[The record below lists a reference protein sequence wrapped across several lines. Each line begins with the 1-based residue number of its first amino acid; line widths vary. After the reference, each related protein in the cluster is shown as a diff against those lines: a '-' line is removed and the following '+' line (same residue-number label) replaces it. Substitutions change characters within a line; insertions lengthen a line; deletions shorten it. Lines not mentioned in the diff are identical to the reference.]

1 MARSE
6 TNERNRLI
14 SASIGLAIPT
24 DRDTYG
30 YLSEHHAYGETDEES
45 GEYTEDLAAQML
57 ATTQGIEFDP
67 DVAWK
72 EREQVFKMGGK
83 IVRTLN
89 ITQSAV
95 GRPHRWTCVIA
106 LAVFIPIEEHSQESP
121 ERGLKR
127 QAVMALPAGWLGQQ
141 DNFLGIDEPWC
152 HPDQAGV
159 YVLPAP
165 YEHTSSYILGSD
177 RGPSAIIEASQQ
189 VELYD
194 ETLRYEPYRE
204 WGGVATAATL
214 NLDGRVDGQAVQ
226 SIQDFVQPHVGLG
239 KFLVTLT
246 GEHTGA
252 LGAIRAHATTYPTMC
267 VLQIDAHGDLRHA
280 YQGNPYS
287 HASVMARVVQDGLS
301 LVQVGVR
308 SISPEEIELI
318 DKTPRIK
325 TFFAASILDPSGPYE
340 GRAARWIPDVLAACT
355 GRSI

>member
-1 MARSE
+1 M
-6 TNERNRLI
+6 
-14 SASIGLAIPT
+14 
-24 DRDTYG
+24 
-30 YLSEHHAYGETDEES
+30 
-45 GEYTEDLAAQML
+45 
-57 ATTQGIEFDP
+57 
-67 DVAWK
+67 
-72 EREQVFKMGGK
+72 
-83 IVRTLN
+83 TLP
-89 ITQSAV
+89 S
-95 GRPHRWTCVIA
+95 
-106 LAVFIPIEEHSQESP
+106 
-121 ERGLKR
+121 
-127 QAVMALPAGWLGQQ
+127 GWLGQQ

-152 HPDQAGV
+152 HPDPAGV

-214 NLDGRVDGQAVQ
+214 NLDGLVDGPAVQ
-226 SIQDFVQPHVGLG
+226 AIQDFVQPHVGRG

-252 LGAIRAHATTYPTMC
+252 LGAIRAHARTYPTMC
-267 VLQIDAHGDLRHA
+267 VLQIDAHGDLRQA
-280 YQGNPYS
+280 YQDNPYS

-318 DKTPRIK
+318 EKTPRIR

-340 GRAARWIPDVLAACT
+340 GRAARWIPDILAACT
-355 GRSI
+355 GPVYLTFDCDGLDASLVPALGTPEPGGLGWYDTLALVTALANGPGIVGMDISEIAPIEGFVAPQFSIARLIYRMLGRVRAGRRVH

>member
-1 MARSE
+1 M
-6 TNERNRLI
+6 
-14 SASIGLAIPT
+14 
-24 DRDTYG
+24 
-30 YLSEHHAYGETDEES
+30 
-45 GEYTEDLAAQML
+45 
-57 ATTQGIEFDP
+57 
-67 DVAWK
+67 
-72 EREQVFKMGGK
+72 
-83 IVRTLN
+83 TLP
-89 ITQSAV
+89 S
-95 GRPHRWTCVIA
+95 
-106 LAVFIPIEEHSQESP
+106 
-121 ERGLKR
+121 
-127 QAVMALPAGWLGQQ
+127 GWLGQQ

-152 HPDQAGV
+152 RPDQAGV

-194 ETLRYEPYRE
+194 ETLRHEPYRE

-214 NLDGRVDGQAVQ
+214 NLDGLVDGPAVQ
-226 SIQDFVQPHVGLG
+226 AIQNFVQPHVGLG

-252 LGAIRAHATTYPTMC
+252 LGAIRAHACTYPTMC
-267 VLQIDAHGDLRHA
+267 VLQIDAHGDLRQA
-280 YQGNPYS
+280 YQDNPYS

-318 DKTPRIK
+318 DKTPRIT

-340 GRAARWIPDVLAACT
+340 GRAACWIPDVVKACT
-355 GRSI
+355 GPVYLTFDCDGLDASLVPALGTPEPGGLGWYDTLALVTALANGPGIVGMDISEIAPIEGFVAPQFSIARLIYRMLGRIRAGRRVH

>member
-1 MARSE
+1 
-6 TNERNRLI
+6 
-14 SASIGLAIPT
+14 
-24 DRDTYG
+24 
-30 YLSEHHAYGETDEES
+30 
-45 GEYTEDLAAQML
+45 
-57 ATTQGIEFDP
+57 
-67 DVAWK
+67 
-72 EREQVFKMGGK
+72 
-83 IVRTLN
+83 
-89 ITQSAV
+89 
-95 GRPHRWTCVIA
+95 
-106 LAVFIPIEEHSQESP
+106 
-121 ERGLKR
+121 
-127 QAVMALPAGWLGQQ
+127 MALPSGWLGQQ

-214 NLDGRVDGQAVQ
+214 TLDGRVDGQAVQ
-226 SIQDFVQPHVGLG
+226 AIQDFVQPHVGLG

-252 LGAIRAHATTYPTMC
+252 LGAIRAHARTYPTMC
-267 VLQIDAHGDLRHA
+267 VLQIDAHGDLREA

-318 DKTPRIK
+318 EKTPRIK

-340 GRAARWIPDVLAACT
+340 GRAARWIPDILAVCT
-355 GRSI
+355 GPVYLTFDCDGLDASLVPALGTPEPGGLGWYDTLALVTALANGPGIVGMDISEIAPIEGFVAPQFSIARLIYRILGRIRAGRRVH

>member
-1 MARSE
+1 
-6 TNERNRLI
+6 
-14 SASIGLAIPT
+14 
-24 DRDTYG
+24 
-30 YLSEHHAYGETDEES
+30 
-45 GEYTEDLAAQML
+45 
-57 ATTQGIEFDP
+57 
-67 DVAWK
+67 
-72 EREQVFKMGGK
+72 
-83 IVRTLN
+83 
-89 ITQSAV
+89 
-95 GRPHRWTCVIA
+95 
-106 LAVFIPIEEHSQESP
+106 
-121 ERGLKR
+121 
-127 QAVMALPAGWLGQQ
+127 MALPAGWLGQQ

-214 NLDGRVDGQAVQ
+214 DLDGRVDGQAVQ

-287 HASVMARVVQDGLS
+287 HASVMARVVQDGLA

-318 DKTPRIK
+318 EKTPRIK

-355 GRSI
+355 GPVYLTFDCDGLDASLVPALGTPEPGGLGWYDTLALVTALANGPGIVGMDISEIAPIEGFVAPQFSIARLIYRILGRIRAGRRVH

>member
-1 MARSE
+1 M
-6 TNERNRLI
+6 
-14 SASIGLAIPT
+14 
-24 DRDTYG
+24 
-30 YLSEHHAYGETDEES
+30 
-45 GEYTEDLAAQML
+45 
-57 ATTQGIEFDP
+57 
-67 DVAWK
+67 
-72 EREQVFKMGGK
+72 
-83 IVRTLN
+83 TLP
-89 ITQSAV
+89 S
-95 GRPHRWTCVIA
+95 
-106 LAVFIPIEEHSQESP
+106 
-121 ERGLKR
+121 
-127 QAVMALPAGWLGQQ
+127 GWLGQQ
-141 DNFLGIDEPWC
+141 NNFLGIDEPWC

-194 ETLRYEPYRE
+194 ETLRHEPYRE

-214 NLDGRVDGQAVQ
+214 NLNGLVDGPAVQ
-226 SIQDFVQPHVGLG
+226 AIQNFVQPHAGLG

-252 LGAIRAHATTYPTMC
+252 LGAIRAHARAYPTMC
-267 VLQIDAHGDLRHA
+267 VLQIDAHGDLRQA
-280 YQGNPYS
+280 YQDNPYS

-318 DKTPRIK
+318 DNTPRIT

-340 GRAARWIPDVLAACT
+340 GRAACWIPDVVKACT
-355 GRSI
+355 GPVYLTFDCDGLDASLVPALGTPEPGGLGWYDTLALVTALANGPGIVGMDISEIAPIEGFVAPQFSIARLIYRMLGRIRAGRRVH

>member
-1 MARSE
+1 
-6 TNERNRLI
+6 
-14 SASIGLAIPT
+14 
-24 DRDTYG
+24 
-30 YLSEHHAYGETDEES
+30 
-45 GEYTEDLAAQML
+45 
-57 ATTQGIEFDP
+57 
-67 DVAWK
+67 
-72 EREQVFKMGGK
+72 
-83 IVRTLN
+83 
-89 ITQSAV
+89 
-95 GRPHRWTCVIA
+95 
-106 LAVFIPIEEHSQESP
+106 
-121 ERGLKR
+121 
-127 QAVMALPAGWLGQQ
+127 MALPAGWLGQQ

-214 NLDGRVDGQAVQ
+214 DLDGRVDGQAVQ

-287 HASVMARVVQDGLS
+287 HASVMARVVQDGLP

-318 DKTPRIK
+318 EKTPRIK
-325 TFFAASILDPSGPYE
+325 TFFASSILDPSGPYE
-340 GRAARWIPDVLAACT
+340 GRAARWIPEVLAACT
-355 GRSI
+355 GPVYLTFDCDGLDASLVPALGTPEPGGLGWYDTLALVTALANGPGIVGMDISEIAPIEGFVAPQFSIARLIYRILGRIRAGRRVH